1 MNTEFMVKI
10 IMESLKQEKDNYPL
24 FKETIDFI
32 SDSQNMKNN
41 SEEQE
46 KLKKSIYFFMSI
58 RKLISKRLNNMQTHQ
73 ICLLMNDDKELS
85 SFLEVLMED
94 ISKGEEI

>member
-1 MNTEFMVKI
+1 MNTEFMVKF